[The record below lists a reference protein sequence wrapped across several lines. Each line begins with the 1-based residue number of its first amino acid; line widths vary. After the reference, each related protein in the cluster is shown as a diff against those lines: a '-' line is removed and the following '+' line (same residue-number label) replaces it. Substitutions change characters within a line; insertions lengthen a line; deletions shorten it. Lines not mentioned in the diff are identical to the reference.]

1 MLATS
6 EDSGLVKLFKYP
18 STIEKAQFN
27 SYTGHSSHVTKVKF
41 TAGDQFVITT
51 GGNDKTV
58 IVWETDFG
66 FGFDEEG
73 EGSGTQQY
81 QIEDDKNEV
90 EDEEIDDDDF
100 KLTMKDPAKT

>member
-1 MLATS
+1 M
-6 EDSGLVKLFKYP
+6 KLFKYP